1 MKAPLCLL
9 VLPLLMF
16 GQPAQTGEQT
26 APPGVEEELVARVKA
41 FYQNFVDGSPRK
53 AEVFVAEDTK
63 DFYYTAQKLRFK
75 SFTVGKVT
83 FSENFTKA
91 SVLVV
96 GKTERMLAG
105 QSILMDMPQDTH
117 WKIEDGKWCWTF
129 HEEDYAVTPMGVGG
143 KNPTRVDGSSAP
155 PPKGLTPQA
164 IKEAGNAILANQ
176 PMGLDKN
183 AVTLRL
189 DQVSEAKVVFT
200 NDSFGYLDVGLNAPA
215 IRGLKATFDKR
226 PVPPHG
232 QSVLTL
238 HYDPSDKSGPV
249 DALTPKGVIN
259 TRVMVMPFQKEF
271 PLALTFLD
279 GK

>member
-1 MKAPLCLL
+1 MKAPFCLL

-16 GQPAQTGEQT
+16 GQQAQTGAQK

-53 AEVFVAEDTK
+53 AEAFVAEDTK

-75 SFTVGKVT
+75 SFTVGKIT

-91 SVLVV
+91 SVIVV
-96 GKTERMLAG
+96 GKAERLLAG
-105 QSILMDMPQDTH
+105 ESILMDMPQDTH
-117 WKIEDGKWCWTF
+117 WKIENGKWCWTY
-129 HEEDYAVTPMGVGG
+129 HEEDYSPTPMGG
-143 KNPTRVDGSSAP
+143 KAPPRSDGSSVP
-155 PPKGLTPQA
+155 PPKDLTPQA
-164 IKEAGNAILANQ
+164 IKEAAKAILSNQ
-176 PMGLDKN
+176 PMGLDKDI
-183 AVTLRL
+183 VTLRL

-200 NDSFGYLDVGLNAPA
+200 NDSIGYLDVGLNAPT
-215 IRGLKATFDKR
+215 IRGLTVTFDKR

-238 HYDPSDKSGPV
+238 HYDPSDKSGPA
-249 DALTPKGVIN
+249 DAWTPKGSVK
-259 TRVMVMPFQKEF
+259 TRVTVMPFQKEF
-271 PLALTFLD
+271 PLTLTFLD